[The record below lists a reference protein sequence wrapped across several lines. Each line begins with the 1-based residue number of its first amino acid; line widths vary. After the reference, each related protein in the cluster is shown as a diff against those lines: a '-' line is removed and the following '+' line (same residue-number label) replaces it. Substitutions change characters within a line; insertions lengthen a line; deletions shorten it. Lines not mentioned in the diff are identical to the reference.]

1 MKRGA
6 AGKMKKDARRRQGGR
21 SKGEGKG
28 PADNGELRVD
38 GEGRWQ
44 RMKLY
49 THNDQAALYRAD
61 KAAWQQMKLHKADPD
76 VLAYQEIRL
85 QGKDNDKEGKEY
97 QREWAQGVPLL
108 VRRGLSVVQDKKVGA
123 RGRRAVYDVATE
135 HGQVVIITCH
145 VPHGRRVKEYVA
157 QLRMEYIRA
166 LERGPVIV
174 VGDFNYDP
182 RRRGAGAE
190 LDREMRK
197 FVEEM
202 RLQDVSYSGALGPS
216 HYPAP
221 ENSAPSRIDAVYADP
236 RWVKGVTAGY
246 MVGPEEMQDR
256 KGHCPM
262 MVKVDVKVG
271 EPEDN
276 QEDGHGSDEE
286 GVSLPPMVKWP
297 EEGDERWQQ
306 WGQRIHAEMR
316 QGNHVHQAM
325 RGAARICGF
334 TKQGGESQAQ
344 PKLQRLVAT
353 LRKRQHEEVE
363 ARAREEGAEWQ
374 GEVTQA
380 KKRVRTARRAVEEEH
395 KRIYQKVVAEH
406 ERYME
411 RAVPYKSLRY
421 IRELAE
427 AGKPQKNRAVRLQCG
442 NKKESAGGDGAE
454 LQKAAQPGA
463 AGAQRDHTEN
473 GKNATAGL
481 HGGAERGHTPQ
492 QGDAGGN

>member
-1 MKRGA
+1 MKPGA
-6 AGKMKKDARRRQGGR
+6 AGKKKKEARRRQGGR
-21 SKGEGKG
+21 SIGEGKG
-28 PADNGELRVD
+28 TTDNGDLRED

-49 THNDQAALYRAD
+49 THNDPAALYRAD
-61 KAAWQQMKLHKADPD
+61 KAAWQQMRLHEADPD
-76 VLAYQEIRL
+76 VVAYQEIRS
-85 QGKDNDKEGKEY
+85 QGKDNVVCAQMYDKEGREY

-108 VRRGLSVVQDKKVGA
+108 VCRGLSVVQDKKVGA

-135 HGQVVIITCH
+135 HGQVVIINCH
-145 VPHGRRVKEYVA
+145 VPHRRRVKGYVA
-157 QLRMEYIRA
+157 QLRMEYVRA

-174 VGDFNYDP
+174 VGDFNYNP
-182 RRRGAGAE
+182 RRRGAE
-190 LDREMRK
+190 TEVDREVRK

-202 RLQDVSYSGALGPS
+202 RLQDVSYSGAPGPS

-221 ENSAPSRIDAVYADP
+221 EGSAPSRIDAVYADP
-236 RWVKGVTAGY
+236 SWVKGVTAGY

-262 MVKVDVKVG
+262 MVTVDVKVG
-271 EPEDN
+271 EPGDE
-276 QEDGHGSDEE
+276 QEDEQGSDEE

-297 EEGDERWQQ
+297 EEGDEGWQQ
-306 WGQRIHAEMR
+306 WGQRVHTKMR
-316 QGNHVHQAM
+316 QGKHVHQAM
-325 RGAARICGF
+325 RRAARICGF

-363 ARAREEGAEWQ
+363 ARAREEGTKWQ
-374 GEVTQA
+374 TEVIQA
-380 KKRVRTARRAVEEEH
+380 KKKVRTARRAVEEEQE
-395 KRIYQKVVAEH
+395 RIYQKVVAEH

-427 AGKPQKNRAVRLQCG
+427 AGKPKEIRAVRLQCG
-442 NKKESAGGDGAE
+442 RVTGNKREVLE
-454 LQKAAQPGA
+454 EVAQSFRR
-463 AGAQRDHTEN
+463 QHN
-473 GKNATAGL
+473 
-481 HGGAERGHTPQ
+481 
-492 QGDAGGN
+492 QGQ